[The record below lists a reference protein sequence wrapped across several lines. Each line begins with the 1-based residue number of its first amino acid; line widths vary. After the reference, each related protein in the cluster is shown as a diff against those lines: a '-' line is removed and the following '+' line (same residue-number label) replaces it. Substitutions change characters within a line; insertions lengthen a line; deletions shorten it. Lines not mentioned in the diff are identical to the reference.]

1 MWYALYKKELSGF
14 FYSGSAYFI
23 MLIYA
28 ALSLL
33 TAIFFGAYL
42 LVDVSDMR
50 AYFFFQPQI
59 LALIVPA
66 VTVRLWSEERRSGT
80 LESLFTFP
88 FSNFTLATT
97 KFAAGWSFVLVL
109 SLFFLP
115 LAFSSGRLVAPDCGN
130 IASAWLG
137 VALTGGLLTAW
148 GCVVAFLT
156 TSSAAAYLIA
166 SAFSWVVVT
175 FNFSPIINSN
185 GGEFLFPAFPSAFA
199 DFLNGDFGPV
209 DLLWFVLLTLWGQLV
224 LLLLITAERSR

>member
-14 FYSGSAYFI
+14 FYSGSACSV

-33 TAIFFGAYL
+33 TAVFFGAYL

-50 AYFFFQPQI
+50 AYFSFQPQI
-59 LALIVPA
+59 LALIIPA

-80 LESLFTFP
+80 LETLFTLP
-88 FSNFTLATT
+88 FSNFALATA
-97 KFAAGWSFVLVL
+97 KFAAGWSFAVVL

-115 LAFSSGRLVAPDCGN
+115 LSLSSAGLITLDWGN

-137 VALTGGLLTAW
+137 VVLTAAFLTAW

-156 TSSAAAYLIA
+156 ASSAAAYLVA
-166 SAFSWVVVT
+166 AALSWVAVT
-175 FNFSPIINSN
+175 FNFSSAAN
-185 GGEFLFPAFPSAFA
+185 GDKFFVSSFPTAFA
-199 DFLNGDFGPV
+199 DFLNGNFGPA
-209 DLLWFVLLTLWGQLV
+209 DLVWFVVLTVLGQLV
-224 LLLLITAERSR
+224 LLLLITAERSC